1 MRSLNRNKSTFY
13 YAHKLGE
20 KPIVDEMGNYTS
32 ETETEYT
39 EPQMKRMNVSVV
51 SGQDVVQAFGNMTE
65 YSRVI
70 STTEMDWEVAE
81 GDIVWIER
89 NPESDKPNYV
99 VQRVAKSLNSMLV
112 ALKETKT
119 GELKA

>member
-20 KPIVDEMGNYTS
+20 KPIVDKMGNYTS

-39 EPQMKRMNVSVV
+39 EPHMKRMNVSVV

-81 GDIVWIER
+81 GDIVWIES